1 MRERKKRK
9 KKAYCLSDVPN
20 VVATFS
26 YLPATFSLIA
36 PKQHSMEFLHPIPPR
51 RVHQKNMTKPCKP
64 FVPKSQYV

>member
-1 MRERKKRK
+1 MKNIDLCIALNEREK

-51 RVHQKNMTKPCKP
+51 ASEK
-64 FVPKSQYV
+64 YD